1 MKKIVF
7 AFFVLI
13 SISST
18 AQRVETYT
26 ASNGV
31 TYHPGDTIHLGM
43 GSAPNGDFL
52 YLQMG
57 GWGAAMTSNSY
68 NHDQNNIGRAY
79 AHTNVIL
86 KKIRQGKVKG
96 AQKTIFVVG
105 GGNITNYYLDID
117 PAIETCEVTPCSK
130 DSGTTTNSTSIAD
143 EIAKLKDLLDKGAI
157 TQEEYDAAK
166 KKLLGQ

>member
-13 SISST
+13 SISAT

-31 TYHPGDTIHLGM
+31 TYHHSDTIHLGM

-57 GWGAAMTSNSY
+57 GWGAAMTGNS
-68 NHDQNNIGRAY
+68 
-79 AHTNVIL
+79 
-86 KKIRQGKVKG
+86 
-96 AQKTIFVVG
+96 
-105 GGNITNYYLDID
+105 
-117 PAIETCEVTPCSK
+117 
-130 DSGTTTNSTSIAD
+130 
-143 EIAKLKDLLDKGAI
+143 
-157 TQEEYDAAK
+157 
-166 KKLLGQ
+166 